1 MTTPP
6 IIEQR
11 LAALE
16 QEVAQLK
23 AQLQQLRKPEKN
35 GIENM
40 IGCMKDIPQD
50 VWEEFQR
57 YCAEVKQ
64 EGRERA
70 DEP

>member
-1 MTTPP
+1 MTTPST
-6 IIEQR
+6 IEQR

-23 AQLQQLRKPEKN
+23 AQLEQLRKPEEN
-35 GIENM
+35 WIEKTV
-40 IGCMKDIPQD
+40 GCMSDVPQD
-50 VWEEFQR
+50 VWERFQK

-64 EGRERA
+64 EGRLPD